1 MKNVKN
7 WSGAITNLA
16 ANTGEVQNSSLPAF
30 FEFTTFLVIKHQ
42 SIWKFLETLPYLVFV
57 I

>member
-7 WSGAITNLA
+7 WSGAIKNLA

-30 FEFTTFLVIKHQ
+30 FEFTTF
-42 SIWKFLETLPYLVFV
+42 
-57 I
+57 